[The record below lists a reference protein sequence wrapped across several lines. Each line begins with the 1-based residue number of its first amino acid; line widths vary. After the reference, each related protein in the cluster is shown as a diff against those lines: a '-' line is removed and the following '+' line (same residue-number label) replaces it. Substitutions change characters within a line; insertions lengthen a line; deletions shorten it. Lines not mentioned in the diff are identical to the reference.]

1 TQENSFSKVTV
12 IVGAKNGQITSCRI
26 ESEGDQ
32 DLLTDEIRN
41 EWAKAIIESGS
52 ATPDAITGSTLKF
65 SAQSVQDAVAA
76 ILAQMSGEA
85 PAEAKAEEAA
95 PETTETPTE
104 EPTAEPTEEPTAEP
118 TEEPTEEPTAEP
130 MEEPTAEP
138 TTEPTAKPAE
148 EPATEQ
154 AEEPAA
160 EEKSEAASEE
170 PKTPPAYAGY
180 RADRENDF
188 SKVTVIVT
196 RKDGKLTAVKILS
209 TGEQDLLTD
218 EIRDEWAK
226 AILESG
232 SAAPDAITGATLKFS
247 AQSVQDAVE
256 EILEKAAVPGK

>member
-1 TQENSFSKVTV
+1 M
-12 IVGAKNGQITSCRI
+12 QIGR
-26 ESEGDQ
+26 
-32 DLLTDEIRN
+32 
-41 EWAKAIIESGS
+41 A
-52 ATPDAITGSTLKF
+52 
-65 SAQSVQDAVAA
+65 
-76 ILAQMSGEA
+76 
-85 PAEAKAEEAA
+85 
-95 PETTETPTE
+95 ETTETPTEDPTAEPTAEPTE

-118 TEEPTEEPTAEP
+118 TEEPT
-130 MEEPTAEP
+130 AEP
-138 TTEPTAKPAE
+138 TTEPTA
-148 EPATEQ
+148 EPAAKP